1 MANVLELQTLP
12 LDAADSSS
20 IPTIDTIFSE
30 FSFSCCG

>member
-12 LDAADSSS
+12 VDATDSS